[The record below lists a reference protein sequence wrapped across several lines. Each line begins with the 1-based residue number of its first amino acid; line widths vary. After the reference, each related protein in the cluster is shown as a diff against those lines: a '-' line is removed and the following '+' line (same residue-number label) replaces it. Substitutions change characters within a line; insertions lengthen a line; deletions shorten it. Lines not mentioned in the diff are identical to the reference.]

1 MHANWSNDDYYEKN
15 SHEEITNI
23 INFITSIRSF
33 KNELNIKPG
42 SYIEVSHSN
51 ISDNL
56 KKFLSTNQE
65 ILKKNG
71 RIKEFHDRD
80 LNKSSASLVINGEIF
95 KLYFDQD
102 VDLVKIKNT
111 LEKKVAKIN
120 DEMKKINSR
129 LSNKGFI
136 DKAPANIIEQE
147 NSNYAN
153 LEKDVKK
160 IQLTLKGL

>member
-1 MHANWSNDDYYEKN
+1 MNKDLFNVQTTHPLIQRKQTYVLHRKLV
-15 SHEEITNI
+15 
-23 INFITSIRSF
+23 SI
-33 KNELNIKPG
+33 
-42 SYIEVSHSN
+42 HS
-51 ISDNL
+51 D
-56 KKFLSTNQE
+56 
-65 ILKKNG
+65 
-71 RIKEFHDRD
+71 DRD

-120 DEMKKINSR
+120 DEMKKISSR